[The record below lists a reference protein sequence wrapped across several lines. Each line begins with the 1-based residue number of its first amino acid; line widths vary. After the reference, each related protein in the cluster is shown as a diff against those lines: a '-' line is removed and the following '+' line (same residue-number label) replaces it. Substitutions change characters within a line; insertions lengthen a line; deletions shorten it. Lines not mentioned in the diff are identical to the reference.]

1 VEWEGGT
8 GVTRDF
14 NALGV
19 YFETN
24 PPPVGGSVEFCM
36 ELDQAGLSEP
46 HRVRFQGEI
55 VRVEPNSSKT
65 GIAVAIHSHFFE
77 GLRAPEEK

>member
-1 VEWEGGT
+1 M
-8 GVTRDF
+8 TRDF

-24 PPPVGGSVEFCM
+24 GPPPVGGLVEFSM

-65 GIAVAIHSHFFE
+65 GIAVAIHSHSFE